1 LRHYCSSNFF
11 LATAKEIPLEL
22 RTDVQNQEGTTEA
35 AAAAARKFWI
45 PQLVVEEI
53 AHN

>member
-1 LRHYCSSNFF
+1 LRHYCSSNVF
-11 LATAKEIPLEL
+11 LATAKGIPLEL

-35 AAAAARKFWI
+35 AAARKFWI
-45 PQLVVEEI
+45 PRLVVEEI

>member
-1 LRHYCSSNFF
+1 LRHYCCSNVF

-35 AAAAARKFWI
+35 AAAARKFWI

>member
-1 LRHYCSSNFF
+1 MFF

-22 RTDVQNQEGTTEA
+22 RTDVQNQEGTTEV
-35 AAAAARKFWI
+35 AARKFWI